1 MIFHII
7 MNSCI
12 YRSIKIK
19 RSVGE
24 INLYI
29 ILSIVLILQDA
40 NYIQL
45 YKYKKNQLIML
56 AWTNTYF

>member
-29 ILSIVLILQDA
+29 ILVLILQDA

-45 YKYKKNQLIML
+45 YKYKKNSINYACMD
-56 AWTNTYF
+56 

>member
-29 ILSIVLILQDA
+29 ILVLILQDA

>member
-29 ILSIVLILQDA
+29 ILVLILQDA

-45 YKYKKNQLIML
+45 YKYKKKNQLIML